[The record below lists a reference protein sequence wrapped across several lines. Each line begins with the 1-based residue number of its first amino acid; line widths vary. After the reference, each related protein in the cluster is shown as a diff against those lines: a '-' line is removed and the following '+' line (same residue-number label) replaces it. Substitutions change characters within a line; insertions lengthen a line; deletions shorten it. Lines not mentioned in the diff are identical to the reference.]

1 MKKEIKM
8 KLSELSV
15 RGLKL
20 ELIRAANNGHEEWT
34 PKAIEGRTTKS
45 WHWCKYL
52 CIQVTGPFNRQRYWH
67 KFGASHINGKMQV
80 ITEGQEASRAKI
92 QKMQEASRAK
102 IQKMQEASSAE
113 IQKCKK
119 LPESKFKKCKKLP
132 GLKFKNARSFQSR
145 NSKNARSLQS
155 LNSKNAHSLQSR
167 KPKKCYQK
175 SRRN

>member
-1 MKKEIKM
+1 M
-8 KLSELSV
+8 KLSELGV
-15 RGLKL
+15 EGLKL

-80 ITEGQEASRAKI
+80 IAEGQEASRAKI
-92 QKMQEASRAK
+92 QKMQEASRT
-102 IQKMQEASSAE
+102 E
-113 IQKCKK
+113 IQ
-119 LPESKFKKCKKLP
+119 KCKKLP